1 MLRVLMV
8 RIFCLDIKECSSNP
22 CANNGTCIDLIND
35 YSCICAA
42 GYTGKNCTIGTLISY
57 SFFLQYS
64 YKLIGQLISYI
75 FTSRKV
81 GKEIGDSE
89 AFFLS
94 THLAKGIRYCFAFCQ
109 LVLAT
114 I

>member
-1 MLRVLMV
+1 MKNMLRVLTI

-64 YKLIGQLISYI
+64 YSLIGQLICYI
-75 FTSRKV
+75 FSSRNV
-81 GKEIGDSE
+81 GEKMGGSE
-89 AFFLS
+89 VFFPS
-94 THLAKGIRYCFAFCQ
+94 THFA
-109 LVLAT
+109 
-114 I
+114 